1 MALTE
6 LQQRNIK
13 VAADQAAGQFR
24 TAAEEGKIRVGSDNL
39 PAPEVEAAVAGL
51 VDDDL
56 VLKVSKGVY
65 ELTGDGWIR
74 ATKIVL

>member
-1 MALTE
+1 
-6 LQQRNIK
+6 
-13 VAADQAAGQFR
+13 
-24 TAAEEGKIRVGSDNL
+24 
-39 PAPEVEAAVAGL
+39 